1 MALGDISIYTKD
13 NGFGYQGD
21 VDFLVL
27 TGATVPQILSGE
39 LVTKTLGS
47 GSFVSALGSGTAAL
61 NYPIMGQATGNTPIV
76 GVAATTSN
84 ETTSGTVN
92 GSVSVLPADA
102 DVTYLVSTLQT
113 TAFFGNPSSG
123 IALQQLQYN
132 TNVGARVAMNRIGGA
147 GASQLGG
154 TYYIQ
159 STDLTSGALVVEELD
174 IQKFPGKV
182 RFSIRKGASYRA

>member
-1 MALGDISIYTKD
+1 
-13 NGFGYQGD
+13 
-21 VDFLVL
+21 
-27 TGATVPQILSGE
+27 
-39 LVTKTLGS
+39 
-47 GSFVSALGSGTAAL
+47 
-61 NYPIMGQATGNTPIV
+61 
-76 GVAATTSN
+76 
-84 ETTSGTVN
+84 
-92 GSVSVLPADA
+92 
-102 DVTYLVSTLQT
+102 LVSTLQT

-132 TNVGARVAMNRIGGA
+132 TNVGARVAMNRIGGV